1 MKKKP
6 ICFGAGLVALD
17 VILNGSPETLPK
29 LSAGGSCGNVISI
42 LGYLGWHSNPVA
54 RLANDQAGAELIN
67 DLKRWGIHIDN
78 ISISGEGS
86 TPIIIHRILK
96 DKTGKP
102 IHRFEFRDPE
112 TKAYLPQFKPIT
124 KNIAAEIIS
133 QDSRP
138 QVFYFDR
145 MNPGTLELA
154 THWKAQ
160 GAVIYFEPSSIKD
173 SKEFERFLAI
183 ADIVKFSHDRIP
195 DFKERYSSIR
205 CFLEIETL
213 GTQGLVYR
221 IKKSAAPDQWKSVK
235 AFSLPNI
242 QDAAGAGDW
251 FTSGIIYRLCAEGI
265 RGLKEASIAE
275 IKNALQFGQMLGAFN
290 CLYDGARG
298 LMYYYESKKLL
309 PLVNHFIEDKDIDT
323 HSIQASPRIDIST
336 KRTFSEL
343 YRTIGEI

>member
-1 MKKKP
+1 MKKIP

-42 LGYLGWHSNPVA
+42 LGYLGWQCNPVA
-54 RLANDQAGAELIN
+54 RLANDQAAAELIN
-67 DLKRWGIHIDN
+67 DLKRWGIHIEN
-78 ISISGEGS
+78 ISVNDQGS

-96 DKTGKP
+96 DKSGRP
-102 IHRFEFRDPE
+102 MHRFEFRDPE

-124 KNIAAEIIS
+124 KHIATEIIN

-154 THWKAQ
+154 THLKSQ
-160 GAVIYFEPSSIKD
+160 GTVIYFEPSSIKD
-173 SKEFERFLAI
+173 CTEFDKFLAI
-183 ADIVKFSHDRIP
+183 SDIVKFSHDRIP
-195 DFKERYSSIR
+195 DFKERYPSSR

-221 IKKSAAPDQWKSVK
+221 TKKSSTPDQWRSIE
-235 AFSLPNI
+235 AFSLSNI

-251 FTSGIIYRLCAEGI
+251 FTSGIIYRLCSDGAQ
-265 RGLKEASIAE
+265 GLRDASVSK
-275 IKNALQFGQMLGAFN
+275 IKSALQFGQMLGAFN

-309 PLVNHFIEDKDIDT
+309 SLVNHFIEDKAVGT
-323 HSIQASPRIDIST
+323 RHLTASPIIDIST

>member
-1 MKKKP
+1 MMKNKP
-6 ICFGAGLVALD
+6 ICFGAGLIALD

-42 LGYLGWHSNPVA
+42 LGYLGWNSNPVA
-54 RLANDQAGAELIN
+54 RLANNQAGAELIN
-67 DLKRWGIHIDN
+67 DLKRWGIHIEN
-78 ISISGEGS
+78 ISLNGDGS

-96 DKTGKP
+96 DKSGKP

-112 TKAYLPQFKPIT
+112 TKSFLPQFKPIT
-124 KNIAAEIIS
+124 KSIAAEIIH

-145 MNPGTLELA
+145 MNPGTMELA
-154 THWKAQ
+154 THWRAQ

-173 SKEFERFLAI
+173 SHEFEKFLAI

-195 DFKERYSSIR
+195 DFRERYPSCR

-213 GTQGLVYR
+213 GTQGIVYR
-221 IKKSAAPDQWKSVK
+221 TKSSSAPDQWKSMK
-235 AFSLPNI
+235 AFALPNI

-251 FTSGIIYRLCAEGI
+251 FTAGIIYQLCSGGI
-265 RGLKEASIAE
+265 QSLKEAGVTS
-275 IKNALQFGQMLGAFN
+275 IKNALGFGQMLGAFN

-298 LMYYYESKKLL
+298 LMYYYQSKKLL
-309 PLVNHFIEDKDIDT
+309 SLVDQFVEQKGIDL
-323 HSIQASPRIDIST
+323 SGVQARPRIDIST
-336 KRTFSEL
+336 RKTFSEL
-343 YRTIGEI
+343 LMSMK

>member
-1 MKKKP
+1 MKKIP

-17 VILNGSPETLPK
+17 VILNGSPATLPK

-42 LGYLGWHSNPVA
+42 LGYLGWHCNPIA
-54 RLANDQAGAELIN
+54 RLANDQAAAELIN
-67 DLKRWGIHIDN
+67 DLKRWDVHIEN
-78 ISISGEGS
+78 ISVNDEGS
-86 TPIIIHRILK
+86 TPIIIHRILR
-96 DKTGKP
+96 DKLGKP

-112 TKAYLPQFKPIT
+112 TKTWLPQFKPIT
-124 KNIAAEIIS
+124 RNIAADIIN

-154 THWKAQ
+154 RHLKSQ

-173 SKEFERFLAI
+173 SDEFEKFLAI
-183 ADIVKFSHDRIP
+183 SDIVKFSHDRIP
-195 DFKERYSSIR
+195 DFKERYPSSR

-221 IKKSAAPDQWKSVK
+221 TKKSSAPDQWRSIK
-235 AFSLPNI
+235 AFSLSNI

-251 FTSGIIYRLCAEGI
+251 FTSGIIYRLCSDGAQ
-265 RGLKEASIAE
+265 GLRDTGVST
-275 IKNALQFGQMLGAFN
+275 IKSALQFGQMLGAFN

-309 PLVNHFIEDKDIDT
+309 SLVNHFIAEKGIET
-323 HSIQASPRIDIST
+323 HGIHASPRIDIST
-336 KRTFSEL
+336 KSTFSEL
-343 YRTIGEI
+343 LMTIK